1 VLRDAPATRRNREP
15 ILEVLREH
23 FPRAGRVLEV
33 GCGTGQHAS
42 FFAANFPGLQWLPTD
57 VDRSSLHSATAWA
70 DAEGVLNVEP
80 GEVLDASGDDW
91 PEGPFDAAFSANV
104 IHISPPQVTPGLL
117 AGVGSV
123 LGPSGVFVLYGPFK
137 VGGQFTSESN
147 ERFEG
152 WLKSLDGSFG
162 VKDMEVVLS
171 LAGEAGLQHLET
183 RAMPANNFCLVFSKG
198 PSGP

>member
-1 VLRDAPATRRNREP
+1 M
-15 ILEVLREH
+15 LREH